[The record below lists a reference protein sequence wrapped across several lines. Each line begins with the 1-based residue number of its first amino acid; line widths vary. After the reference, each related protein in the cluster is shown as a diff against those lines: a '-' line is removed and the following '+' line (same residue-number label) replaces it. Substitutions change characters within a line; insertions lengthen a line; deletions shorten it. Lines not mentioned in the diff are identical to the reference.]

1 MAKKDL
7 AQKYGIKLNDYQMDE
22 INLDEN
28 PYKFEGTF
36 KEFYGLVS
44 EGRIKLLKQGNYN
57 YGISVSGYVT
67 IEADNLA
74 GRAFAQVYTY
84 SQVMKYVEIAN
95 GLISLNLIPEVI
107 SEDPLRIKV
116 LGDKI
121 LDENLN
127 EVEPEV
133 KVNPQTGE
141 VVTADLD
148 DELTF
153 TIDGIVYH
161 IVNNPSTSARD
172 GKYHP
177 MIARLDGEEVPNR
190 KEIARQFLRDYGYT
204 EADFAYPVNTAALEK
219 EVARILGE

>member
-22 INLDEN
+22 INLDQN

-44 EGRIKLLKQGNYN
+44 EGRIKLIKQGSCN
-57 YGISVSGYVT
+57 YGISVGGYDT

-74 GRAFAQVYTY
+74 GEAFNRVYNY
-84 SQVMKYVEIAN
+84 SQVRKYVEIAT

-141 VVTADLD
+141 LLNTDSD
-148 DELTF
+148 DEPTF
-153 TIDGIVYH
+153 TIDDVEYH
-161 IVNNPSTSARD
+161 IIDNPNRTD
-172 GKYHP
+172 GRYHP
-177 MIARLDGEEVPNR
+177 MIARTDGEEVPNR
-190 KEIARQFLRDYGYT
+190 KEIARRFLSRYGYDGN
-204 EADFAYPVNTAALEK
+204 DFNHPTGYLERQ
-219 EVARILGE
+219 VARILGEE